1 MKMIVRFI
9 FISLI
14 FFYSFSTCLF
24 AQNKIKIGLLV
35 PITGEFS
42 QIGQSI
48 IKSTLLAIN
57 KIDNPLIE
65 IIPKDTESDPEVT
78 YNKAKQLEELG
89 VKIVIGPV
97 FNKNLNKLKDLD
109 NMIFLSLTNKI
120 IDNPKNII
128 STGINAGS
136 QLNTILKFQKDN
148 GLKKTIFLI
157 PNKSYKIEIQKAIKS
172 SKIKTFKV
180 HYYDSDPTKLTKQI
194 EKITKYS
201 QRKQNLLEEIERL
214 KNSDDPNKDRKIKI
228 LEKRDTIG
236 KIGFDSVII
245 ADFDQSLKSLVTS
258 LIYTDVLPLNTY
270 FITLNQ
276 WFDESLLKETS
287 YQPIYYPS
295 VNKKNY
301 DEFIKLYFEKF
312 NHYPNQLSF
321 LSYDLVG
328 LVYYLIFQN
337 NWNLDD
343 KIFLKKNKFK
353 GKVGIFEIKDKK
365 INHILNFYKIE
376 NNNIKKIF

>member
-1 MKMIVRFI
+1 M
-9 FISLI
+9 
-14 FFYSFSTCLF
+14 
-24 AQNKIKIGLLV
+24 
-35 PITGEFS
+35 
-42 QIGQSI
+42 
-48 IKSTLLAIN
+48 
-57 KIDNPLIE
+57 
-65 IIPKDTESDPEVT
+65 
-78 YNKAKQLEELG
+78 
-89 VKIVIGPV
+89 
-97 FNKNLNKLKDLD
+97 
-109 NMIFLSLTNKI
+109 
-120 IDNPKNII
+120 
-128 STGINAGS
+128 
-136 QLNTILKFQKDN
+136 
-148 GLKKTIFLI
+148 
-157 PNKSYKIEIQKAIKS
+157 
-172 SKIKTFKV
+172 
-180 HYYDSDPTKLTKQI
+180 
-194 EKITKYS
+194 
-201 QRKQNLLEEIERL
+201 
-214 KNSDDPNKDRKIKI
+214 
-228 LEKRDTIG
+228 
-236 KIGFDSVII
+236 
-245 ADFDQSLKSLVTS
+245 
-258 LIYTDVLPLNTY
+258 PLNTY

>member
-1 MKMIVRFI
+1 MKILFKIIILIVLL
-9 FISLI
+9 SSSNL
-14 FFYSFSTCLF
+14 TKVL
-24 AQNKIKIGLLV
+24 AQDKIKLGLLV
-35 PITGEFS
+35 PISGEFS
-42 QIGQSI
+42 EIGKSI

-57 KIDNPLIE
+57 KIDDPLIE
-65 IIPKDTESDPEVT
+65 IIPKDTASNPDVT
-78 YNKAKQLEELG
+78 YEKAKQLQEAG

-97 FNKNLNKLKDLD
+97 FNKNLIKLEELSD
-109 NMIFLSLTNKI
+109 MTFLSLTNKI

-136 QLNTILKFQKDN
+136 QLNTIEKFQKDN
-148 GLKKTIFLI
+148 ELKKTIFLI
-157 PNKSYKIEIQKAIKS
+157 PNKNYKNEIKKAIKK

-194 EKITKYS
+194 EKITKYL
-201 QRKQNLLEEIERL
+201 QRKQNVKDEIKRL
-214 KNSDDPNKDRKIKI
+214 KNSEDPNKDKKIQI

-236 KIGFDSVII
+236 KIGFDSLII
-245 ADFDQSLKSLVTS
+245 ADFDESLKSVTTS
-258 LIYTDVLPLNTY
+258 LLYTDVSPKKTY

-295 VNKKNY
+295 INKENY
-301 DEFIKLYFEKF
+301 DEFTNIYFEKF
-312 NHYPNQLSF
+312 NQYPNQLSF

-337 NWNLDD
+337 DWSVDQ

-365 INHILNFYKIE
+365 INHVLNFYKVE

>member
-1 MKMIVRFI
+1 MKIFVKFI
-9 FISLI
+9 FISVI
-14 FFYSFSTCLF
+14 FFYSTCTSLL
-24 AQNKIKIGLLV
+24 AQNKIKLGLLV
-35 PITGEFS
+35 PMSGEFS
-42 QIGQSI
+42 EIGQSI

-65 IIPKDTESDPEVT
+65 IIPKDTESNPDST
-78 YNKAKQLEELG
+78 LRKAKELKELG
-89 VKIVIGPV
+89 VEIVIGPV
-97 FNKNLNKLKDLD
+97 FNKNLSKLEELD
-109 NMIFLSLTNKI
+109 DMIFLSLTNKI

-136 QLNTILKFQKDN
+136 QLNTISKFQKDKEI
-148 GLKKTIFLI
+148 KKTIFLI
-157 PNKSYKIEIQKAIKS
+157 PNKSYKNEIEKAIKR
-172 SKIKTFKV
+172 SKLKTFKV

-201 QRKQNLLEEIERL
+201 QRKQNIKDEISRLE
-214 KNSDDPNKDRKIKI
+214 NSDDPNKEKKIKI
-228 LEKRDTIG
+228 LEKRDTLG

-245 ADFDQSLKSLVTS
+245 ADFDESLKSITTS
-258 LIYTDVLPLNTY
+258 LIYTDVKPLDTY

-301 DEFIKLYFEKF
+301 DEFVELYFKEF

-328 LVYYLIFQN
+328 LVYYLILEN
-337 NWNLDD
+337 NWNIDE

-365 INHILNFYKIE
+365 INHVLNFYKIE
-376 NNNIKKIF
+376 NSNIKKIF

>member
-1 MKMIVRFI
+1 MKMFVRFI
-9 FISLI
+9 FISVI

-24 AQNKIKIGLLV
+24 AQNKIKLGLLV

-42 QIGQSI
+42 EIGQSI

-78 YNKAKQLEELG
+78 YNKAKQLKELG

-97 FNKNLNKLKDLD
+97 FNKNLDKLEDLD
-109 NMIFLSLTNKI
+109 DMIFLSLTNKI

-148 GLKKTIFLI
+148 DLKKTIFLV
-157 PNKSYKIEIQKAIKS
+157 PNKSYKVEIQKAIKS

-201 QRKQNLLEEIERL
+201 QRKQNVLDEIERL

-245 ADFDQSLKSLVTS
+245 ADFDQSLKSLITS

-312 NHYPNQLSF
+312 NQYPNQLSF

-343 KIFLKKNKFK
+343 KMFFKKK
-353 GKVGIFEIKDKK
+353 
-365 INHILNFYKIE
+365 
-376 NNNIKKIF
+376 